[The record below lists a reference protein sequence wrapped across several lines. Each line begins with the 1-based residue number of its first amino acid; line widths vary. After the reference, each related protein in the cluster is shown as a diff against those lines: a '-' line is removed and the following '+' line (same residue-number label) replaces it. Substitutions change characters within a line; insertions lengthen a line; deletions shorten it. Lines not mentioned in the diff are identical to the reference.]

1 MIKYLIK
8 IYSFTIYTRCRQMGA
23 YSTKGVK
30 GKTIITK
37 MFYLLLKRLHGYRL
51 RSPVYFLVI
60 LSLFAIPS
68 VFLAGICP

>member
-1 MIKYLIK
+1 
-8 IYSFTIYTRCRQMGA
+8 MGA